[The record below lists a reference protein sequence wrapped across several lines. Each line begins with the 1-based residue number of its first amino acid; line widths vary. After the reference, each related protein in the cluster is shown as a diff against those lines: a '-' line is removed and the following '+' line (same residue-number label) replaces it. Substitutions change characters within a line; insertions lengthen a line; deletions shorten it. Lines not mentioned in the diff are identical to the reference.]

1 MEAEMAGNNE
11 SRPLSEL
18 LGGLAGDISNLFRKE
33 IQLAKAEASEKF
45 SQTLGGVELL
55 LAGAVLALGALGVIL
70 TAIVAGLGAFLIAQ
84 GMGEAG
90 ANALSALIVAI
101 VVGISAWLLISRG
114 LAALKA
120 GNMSL
125 NRTASSLGRDADVVK
140 ERL

>member
-1 MEAEMAGNNE
+1 MSSSNE
-11 SRPLSEL
+11 TRPLSEL
-18 LGGLAGDISNLFRKE
+18 IGGLATDISNLFRKE
-33 IQLAKAEASEKF
+33 VQLAKAEASEKF

-70 TAIVAGLGAFLIAQ
+70 TAIVAGLGAFFIAQ

-90 ANALSALIVAI
+90 ANALSALIVAV
-101 VVGISAWLLISRG
+101 VVGIIAWVLVSRG
-114 LAALKA
+114 LAALKG
-120 GNMSL
+120 GNLTL